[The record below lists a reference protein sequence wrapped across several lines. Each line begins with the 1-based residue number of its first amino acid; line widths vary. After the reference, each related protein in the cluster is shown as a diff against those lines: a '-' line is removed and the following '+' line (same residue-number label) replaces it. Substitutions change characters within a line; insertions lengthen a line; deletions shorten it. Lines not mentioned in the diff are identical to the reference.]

1 MSIALALLQRY
12 WLPLVLLAG
21 LSGGAWYVHHSGVV
35 SGRAEVQQ
43 EWDAQAARDRIT
55 ADLAARARRE
65 HNSQVQLNGEQTQA
79 KLQAAATAANDAVGR
94 LRIQVS
100 QLLAGRSAASGQA
113 GTDTCGMLAGLL
125 DKSVERARR
134 LAQIAD
140 TARQRG
146 LSCEAVSGPVITHQ

>member
-1 MSIALALLQRY
+1 MLLQRY

-21 LSGGAWYVHHSGVV
+21 LSGGAWYAHHSGVV
-35 SGRAEVQQ
+35 TGRAEVQQ
-43 EWDAQAARDRIT
+43 QWDAQIARDRVA
-55 ADLAARARRE
+55 ADLAALARRE
-65 HNSQVQLNGEQTQA
+65 HNSQVQLNGEQTEA
-79 KLQAAATAANDAVGR
+79 KLRAAATSANSAAERLRRQVSDLLAGQAAA
-94 LRIQVS
+94 S
-100 QLLAGRSAASGQA
+100 SAT

-146 LSCEAVSGPVITHQ
+146 LSCEAVSSPAKP